1 MNKTILLG
9 LNELN
14 FDYIKFYID
23 QGLLPN
29 FKFLFEIQPPIE
41 TVSENEYKL
50 LEPWVQWVTIHSGK
64 SYEEHNV
71 FRLGDII
78 DHPELSQLFEELE
91 NEGLSVGAVS
101 PFNAENRLNNPVFFV
116 PDPWT
121 KTVPSGNWIVKALY
135 QAVHQS
141 VNDNAKSKLNFKS
154 IFSLGL
160 GLLLYVPLYRWSHY
174 LKTVFNL
181 KKPGTKALILDSL
194 LADIHLTLWKKNKPD
209 FSNLFLN
216 SGAHIQHHYLFN
228 SKAYQ
233 GDIKNPEWYCP
244 KDFDP
249 LIQILSEYDKQI
261 EKLLKLK
268 NVKLLVATGLH
279 QQPHEHL
286 TFYWRIKEHVKFAN
300 KIVIENFTEIF
311 PRMSRDFLVK
321 FKNEKEALKAEK
333 LLNSFY
339 SSKDDIKIFQVD
351 NRSVSLFVELVYP
364 NDIEDNDSIYS
375 KESNLKLEKFKSYLA
390 FVAIKNGE
398 HNGIGYVT
406 SNFDLKQEE
415 KIELTSLKSIIK
427 KVAFLLISSLR
438 VFLKL

>member
-1 MNKTILLG
+1 MKNKTILLG
-9 LNELN
+9 LNEIN
-14 FDYIKFYID
+14 FDYVKFYVN

-29 FKFLFEIQPPIE
+29 FKKIFEIQPPIE
-41 TVSENEYKL
+41 TVSENDYKL

-64 SYEEHNV
+64 SYQEHSI
-71 FRLGDII
+71 FRLGDIVNN
-78 DHPELSQLFEELE
+78 PELSQIFEELE
-91 NEGLSVGAVS
+91 SEGLSVGAVS
-101 PFNAENRLNNPVFFV
+101 PFNAENRLKKPSFFV

-121 KTVPSGNWIVKALY
+121 KTNPSGNWIVKALY

-141 VNDNAKSKLNFKS
+141 VNDNAKSKLNFKT

-160 GLLLYVPLYRWSHY
+160 GLLLYVPLSRWSHY
-174 LKTVFNL
+174 LKTFFNL
-181 KKPGTKALILDSL
+181 KKPGAKALILDSL
-194 LADIHLTLWKKNKPD
+194 LADVHLTLWKKNKPD

-228 SKAYQ
+228 SKGYN
-233 GDIKNPEWYCP
+233 GNIKNPEWYCP
-244 KDFDP
+244 KDYDP

-268 NVKLLVATGLH
+268 NVKIIVATGLH

-286 TFYWRIKEHVKFAN
+286 TFYWRLKEHVKFAEM
-300 KIVIENFTEIF
+300 IGVENFSEIL

-321 FKNEKEALKAEK
+321 FNNQLDAVNAEK

-339 SSKDDIKIFQVD
+339 ASKDDIKIFEVD
-351 NRSVSLFVELVYP
+351 NRGASLFVELVYP

-406 SNFDLKQEE
+406 SNFDLKQKE

-427 KVAFLLISSLR
+427 KVAL
-438 VFLKL
+438 

>member
-1 MNKTILLG
+1 MKTKTILLG

-14 FDYIKFYID
+14 FDYIKYYID
-23 QGLLPN
+23 QGFLPN
-29 FKFLFEIQPPIE
+29 FKKIFKIQPPIE
-41 TVSENEYKL
+41 TVSENDYKL

-64 SYEEHNV
+64 SYNEHKI
-71 FRLGDII
+71 FRLGDIVNN
-78 DHPELSQLFEELE
+78 PELSQIFEELE
-91 NEGLSVGAVS
+91 AEGLSVGAVS
-101 PFNAENRLNNPVFFV
+101 PFNADNRLKKPAFFV

-121 KTVPSGNWIVKALY
+121 KTNPSGNWIVKALY

-154 IFSLGL
+154 MISLGL
-160 GLLLYVPLYRWSHY
+160 GLLLYVPLLRWFHY
-174 LKTVFNL
+174 IKIIFKV
-181 KKPGTKALILDSL
+181 KKPGAKAIILDSL
-194 LADIHLTLWKKNKPD
+194 LADVHLTLWKKYKPD

-228 SKAYQ
+228 SKAYV
-233 GDIKNPEWYCP
+233 GNIKNPEWYCP
-244 KDFDP
+244 KDYDP
-249 LIQILSEYDKQI
+249 LIHILSEYDKQI
-261 EKLLKLK
+261 GELLKQK
-268 NVKLLVATGLH
+268 NVKIIIATGLH

-286 TFYWRIKEHVKFAN
+286 TFYWRLKEHVKFADMIGI
-300 KIVIENFTEIF
+300 KNFTEIL

-321 FKNEKEALKAEK
+321 FNNEKDAVNAEK

-339 SSKDDIKIFQVD
+339 ASNDNVKIFEVD
-351 NRSVSLFVELVYP
+351 NRGTSLFVELVYP

-406 SNFDLKQEE
+406 SNFELNLENRIK
-415 KIELTSLKSIIK
+415 LTSLKSIIK
-427 KVAFLLISSLR
+427 KVALNNN
-438 VFLKL
+438 

>member
-1 MNKTILLG
+1 MKTKTILLG

-14 FDYIKFYID
+14 FDYINFYVN

-29 FKFLFEIQPPIE
+29 FKKIFEIQPPIE

-64 SYEEHNV
+64 SYKEHTI
-71 FRLGDII
+71 FRLGDIVNN
-78 DHPELSQLFEELE
+78 PELSQIFEELE
-91 NEGLSVGAVS
+91 TEGLSVGAVS

-121 KTVPSGNWIVKALY
+121 KTNPSGNWIVKALY

-141 VNDNAKSKLNFKS
+141 VNDNAKSKMNFKT

-160 GLLLYVPLYRWSHY
+160 GLLLYVPLSRWSHY
-174 LKTVFNL
+174 LKTVFNA
-181 KKPGTKALILDSL
+181 KKPGAKALILDSL
-194 LADIHLTLWKKNKPD
+194 LADVHLTLWKKNKPD

-228 SKAYQ
+228 SNAYN
-233 GDIKNPEWYCP
+233 GNIKNPEWYCP
-244 KDFDP
+244 QGYDP

-261 EKLLKLK
+261 KKLLKLK
-268 NVKLLVATGLH
+268 DVKIIIATGLH

-286 TFYWRIKEHVKFAN
+286 TFYWRLKEHVKFAE
-300 KIVIENFTEIF
+300 KIGIENFTDIL
-311 PRMSRDFLVK
+311 PRMSRDFLMN
-321 FKNEKEALKAEK
+321 FKNVGDAVNAEN

-339 SSKDDIKIFQVD
+339 ASKDDIKLFEVD
-351 NRSVSLFVELVYP
+351 NRGTSLFVELVYP
-364 NDIEDNDSIYS
+364 NDINESDSIFS
-375 KESNLKLEKFKSYLA
+375 KEIELKLENFKSYLA

-398 HNGIGYVT
+398 HNGIGYLT
-406 SNFDLKQEE
+406 SNFDLKTE
-415 KIELTSLKSIIK
+415 KKIKLTDLKSIIK
-427 KVAFLLISSLR
+427 KIALSES
-438 VFLKL
+438 

>member
-1 MNKTILLG
+1 MKNKTILLG

-14 FDYIKFYID
+14 FDYIKFHIN

-29 FKFLFEIQPPIE
+29 FKKIFDIQPPVE
-41 TVSENEYKL
+41 TTSENEYRL

-64 SYEEHNV
+64 SYKEHNI
-71 FRLGDII
+71 FRLGDIVNY
-78 DHPELSQLFEELE
+78 PELSQIFEELE
-91 NEGLSVGAVS
+91 AEGLSVGAVS
-101 PFNAENRLNNPVFFV
+101 PFNAENRLNNPAFFI

-121 KTVPSGNWIVKALY
+121 KTAPSGNWIIKALY

-154 IFSLGL
+154 MISLGL
-160 GLLLYVPLYRWSHY
+160 GLILYVPLLRWSHY
-174 LKTVFNL
+174 LKTIFKI
-181 KKPGTKALILDSL
+181 KKPGTKAIILDSL
-194 LADIHLTLWKKNKPD
+194 LADVHLTLWKKHKPD

-233 GDIKNPEWYCP
+233 GDLKNPDWYCSVEC
-244 KDFDP
+244 DP
-249 LIQILSEYDKQI
+249 LIQILSEYDYQI
-261 EKLLKLK
+261 GKLLKLK
-268 NVKLLVATGLH
+268 DVKLIIATGLH

-286 TFYWRIKEHVKFAN
+286 TFYWRLKEHVKFAEM
-300 KIVIENFTEIF
+300 IGIENFSEIL

-321 FKNEKEALKAEK
+321 FNKENDALNAEN

-339 SSKDDIKIFQVD
+339 SSKDDIKIFKVD
-351 NRSVSLFVELVYP
+351 NRGASLFVELVYP
-364 NDIEDNDSIYS
+364 NDIEENDSIYS
-375 KESNLKLEKFKSYLA
+375 KESNLKLEKFKSYIA

-406 SNFDLKQEE
+406 SNFDLNLENRIK
-415 KIELTSLKSIIK
+415 LTSLKSIIK
-427 KVAFLLISSLR
+427 KVALNNN
-438 VFLKL
+438 